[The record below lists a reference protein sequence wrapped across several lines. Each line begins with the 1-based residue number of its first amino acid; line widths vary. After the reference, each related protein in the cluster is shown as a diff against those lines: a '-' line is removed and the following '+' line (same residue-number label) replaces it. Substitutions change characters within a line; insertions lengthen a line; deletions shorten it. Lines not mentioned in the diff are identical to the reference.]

1 MSEIDNNN
9 INVLIVDDHQI
20 VIDGI
25 ISMLSTNKRF
35 VVKNF
40 AHTAEEAWALIS
52 VNSHDYDLVI
62 TDISLAGKTGIR
74 LCREVKNLDHRIK
87 VLILTM
93 HNDVA
98 CVKEALACEAD
109 GYLLKNNGRDD
120 FLRALDSLI
129 ERGSCFSHEIVPLL
143 YQEVN
148 QSRLKQPD
156 VKLTHREQ
164 EVLELILL
172 ELTSREIAEKLF
184 ISKQTVDSHRISL
197 MEKTGSKSVVGLIK
211 YAIRNRLIE
220 MS

>member
-1 MSEIDNNN
+1 MSEIESN

-164 EVLELILL
+164 EVLELILR

-211 YAIRNRLIE
+211 YALRNHLIDIN
-220 MS
+220 

>member
-1 MSEIDNNN
+1 MSEIESN

-120 FLRALDSLI
+120 FLRALDNLI

-211 YAIRNRLIE
+211 YALRNHLIDIN
-220 MS
+220 

>member
-1 MSEIDNNN
+1 MSEIESN

-129 ERGSCFSHEIVPLL
+129 DRGSCFSHEIVPLL

-148 QSRLKQPD
+148 QSRLKQPE

-164 EVLELILL
+164 EVLELILR

-211 YAIRNRLIE
+211 YALRNHLIDIN
-220 MS
+220 

>member
-1 MSEIDNNN
+1 MSEIESS

-40 AHTAEEAWALIS
+40 SHTAEEAWALIS

-62 TDISLAGKTGIR
+62 TDISLAGKTGVR

-109 GYLLKNNGRDD
+109 GYLLKNSGRDD
-120 FLRALDSLI
+120 FLRALDNLI
-129 ERGSCFSHEIVPLL
+129 DRGSCFSHEVVPLL

-148 QSRLKQPD
+148 QNRQKQPD

>member
-1 MSEIDNNN
+1 MSEIESS

-109 GYLLKNNGRDD
+109 GYLLKNSGRDD
-120 FLRALDSLI
+120 FLRALDNLI
-129 ERGSCFSHEIVPLL
+129 DRGSCFSHEVVPLL

-148 QSRLKQPD
+148 QNRQKQPD

-164 EVLELILL
+164 EVLKLILR

>member
-1 MSEIDNNN
+1 MSEIESN

-164 EVLELILL
+164 EVLELILR

-211 YAIRNRLIE
+211 YALRNHFIDIN
-220 MS
+220 

>member
-1 MSEIDNNN
+1 MSEIESS

-220 MS
+220 MN

>member
-109 GYLLKNNGRDD
+109 GCLLKNNGRDD

>member
-1 MSEIDNNN
+1 MSEIESS

-25 ISMLSTNKRF
+25 ISMPSTNKRF

-62 TDISLAGKTGIR
+62 TDISLGGKTGVR

>member
-1 MSEIDNNN
+1 MSEIESS

-40 AHTAEEAWALIS
+40 AHTAEEVWALIS

-62 TDISLAGKTGIR
+62 TDISLAGKTGVR

-98 CVKEALACEAD
+98 CVKEALSCEAD

-120 FLRALDSLI
+120 FLRALDNLI

-164 EVLELILL
+164 EVLELILR

-211 YAIRNRLIE
+211 YALRNRLIE

>member
-1 MSEIDNNN
+1 MSEIESS

-120 FLRALDSLI
+120 FLRALDNLI
-129 ERGSCFSHEIVPLL
+129 DRGSCFSHEVVPLL

-148 QSRLKQPD
+148 QNRQKQPD

-164 EVLELILL
+164 EVLKLILR

>member
-1 MSEIDNNN
+1 MSEIESS

-211 YAIRNRLIE
+211 YALRNHLIDIN
-220 MS
+220 

>member
-1 MSEIDNNN
+1 MSEIESS

-40 AHTAEEAWALIS
+40 SHTAEEAWALIS

-62 TDISLAGKTGIR
+62 TDISLAGKTGVR

-148 QSRLKQPD
+148 QNRQKQPD

>member
-1 MSEIDNNN
+1 MSEIDNS
-9 INVLIVDDHQI
+9 IVNVLIVDDHQI

-25 ISMLSTNKRF
+25 ISMLEANKRF
-35 VVKNF
+35 VVRGF

-98 CVKEALACEAD
+98 CVKEALSCEAD

-120 FLRALDSLI
+120 FLRALDNLI

>member
-1 MSEIDNNN
+1 MSEIDNSVV
-9 INVLIVDDHQI
+9 NVLIVDDHQI

-25 ISMLSTNKRF
+25 ISMLEANKRF
-35 VVKNF
+35 VVRGF
-40 AHTAEEAWALIS
+40 AHTAEEAWALVS
-52 VNSHDYDLVI
+52 ANSHDYDLVI
-62 TDISLAGKTGIR
+62 TDISLAGRNGIR

-143 YQEVN
+143 YQEVS
-148 QSRLKQPD
+148 QSKLKQPD

-164 EVLELILL
+164 EVLELILR

-220 MS
+220 MN

>member
-1 MSEIDNNN
+1 MSEIESN

-40 AHTAEEAWALIS
+40 AHTAEEAWAHIS

-129 ERGSCFSHEIVPLL
+129 GRGSCFSHEIVPLL
-143 YQEVN
+143 FQEVN

-197 MEKTGSKSVVGLIK
+197 MEKTGSKSDVGLIK

>member
-1 MSEIDNNN
+1 MSEIESS

-98 CVKEALACEAD
+98 CVKEALSCEAD

-120 FLRALDSLI
+120 FLRALDNLI

-164 EVLELILL
+164 EVLELILR

>member
-1 MSEIDNNN
+1 MSEIDNS
-9 INVLIVDDHQI
+9 IVNVLIVDDHQI

-25 ISMLSTNKRF
+25 ISMLEANKRF
-35 VVKNF
+35 VVKGV
-40 AHTAEEAWALIS
+40 AHTAEEAWALVS

-62 TDISLAGKTGIR
+62 TDISLAGKSGIR
-74 LCREVKNLDHRIK
+74 LCCELKNLDHRIK

-109 GYLLKNNGRDD
+109 GYLLKNSGRDD
-120 FLRALDSLI
+120 FLRALDNLI
-129 ERGSCFSHEIVPLL
+129 DRGSCFSHEVVPLL

-148 QSRLKQPD
+148 QNRQKQPD

-164 EVLELILL
+164 EVLKLILR

-197 MEKTGSKSVVGLIK
+197 MEKTGSKSVVGLIN

-220 MS
+220 MN

>member
-120 FLRALDSLI
+120 FLRALDNLI

>member
-1 MSEIDNNN
+1 MSEIESS

-164 EVLELILL
+164 EVLEL
-172 ELTSREIAEKLF
+172 TSREIAEKLF

>member
-164 EVLELILL
+164 EVLELILR